1 MTVTRLRL
9 LYALGAAGLVAFG
22 LLCANAWIAN
32 AWAADGPPSPRPEWH
47 RMWSERFF
55 WSMLASFGFAAI
67 LLVRRAR
74 VGRGAA

>member
-1 MTVTRLRL
+1 VRL
-9 LYALGAAGLVAFG
+9 LYAVSAAGLVAFG

-32 AWAADGPPSPRPEWH
+32 AWAASGPPSPRPEWH
-47 RMWSERFF
+47 RVWSARFF
-55 WSMLASFGFAAI
+55 WIMLASFGLAAI